1 MPSSGVSGSSTEY
14 ARMEAAL
21 DRPRVSRRVQR
32 SGACLLLLG
41 LTVAAALLAPEAIA
55 DHAMGLMQLRAAP
68 VAHTGEWC
76 MGSGA
81 KTYTKTTLKAIADR
95 PIAGLL
101 TYDESAGESKFE
113 ASDVIRVGESFIS
126 ICDSSWSI
134 LKVSDS
140 LPVLS
145 HENRL
150 IRHDASLVPPE
161 GEDSGFEAIMHDA
174 SGSGE
179 DYYIVRESVPTAHLS
194 GVTSYDAQILKVRFN
209 GDGSTYRVEESCHS
223 EFKFEGESKGFEGAV
238 SLRGKD
244 GVLYILGL
252 CEGNHCSEARGKEAG
267 NGRVVIMARE
277 DNAAAPGGCHW
288 RTVRTLAL
296 PPSVRFVDYSALAVH
311 HSTQAVA
318 VTSQENSQLW
328 IGSLVGGSDGDFD
341 PTEAGFGGKGTVYD
355 FPRTSGACE
364 VQYCNIEGIHWVS
377 GGKEGGKEGGKAG
390 GSPQMLVAVSDK
402 MKSKGRQPASCFD
415 KDQSVHLFTLP

>member
-1 MPSSGVSGSSTEY
+1 MPPSSIVSGTSTDYE
-14 ARMEAAL
+14 RMEAAL
-21 DRPRVSRRVQR
+21 DSPRISRRVLR
-32 SGACLLLLG
+32 SGGVLLLLG
-41 LTVAAALLAPEAIA
+41 LSVGAALIAPEAIA
-55 DHAMGLMQLRAAP
+55 DRAMGIIQLKSAP
-68 VAHTGEWC
+68 VPHTGEWC

-81 KTYTKTTLKAIADR
+81 KTYTKTTLKTIADR

-101 TYDESAGESKFE
+101 TYEAGSTESKFE
-113 ASDVIRVGESFIS
+113 ASDVIRVGESFLS

-150 IRHDASLVPPE
+150 IKHDASFVPPE

-179 DYYIVRESVPTAHLS
+179 DYYVVRESVPTVHLS
-194 GVTSYDAQILKVRFN
+194 GVHYDAQILKVQFN
-209 GDGSTYRVEESCHS
+209 GDGTYRVEESCHS

-252 CEGNHCSEARGKEAG
+252 CEGNHCSEAHGKEAG
-267 NGRVVIMARE
+267 NGRVVVMARE
-277 DNAAAPGGCHW
+277 DKAGAPGGCHW
-288 RTVRTLAL
+288 RTVRTLEL

-328 IGSLVGGSDGDFD
+328 IGSLSGGSDGDFD
-341 PTEAGFGGKGTVYD
+341 PAEAAFAGEGKVYD

-364 VQYCNIEGIHWVS
+364 VQYCNVEGIHWVS
-377 GGKEGGKEGGKAG
+377 GGKDGGKEGS
-390 GSPQMLVAVSDK
+390 SPQMLVAVSDK

-415 KDQSVHLFTLP
+415 KDQSVHLFSLP